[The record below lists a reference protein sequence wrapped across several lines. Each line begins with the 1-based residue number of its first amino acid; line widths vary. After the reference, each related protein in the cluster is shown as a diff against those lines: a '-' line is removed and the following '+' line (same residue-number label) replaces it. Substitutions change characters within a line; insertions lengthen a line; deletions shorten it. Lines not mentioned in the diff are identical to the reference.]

1 MTHSLIPPLLELAAP
16 VAEALGLEV
25 VRGVFQP
32 NYNPPV
38 LRLDIRNRLGDTS
51 LEDCERM
58 SRSLEP
64 LLEEASFIPDA
75 YVLEVSSPGIPNE
88 LTTDREFSS
97 FKGFPVLVK
106 SNESGDRPPGTGSAN
121 RPRETLG
128 TLLSRDETHV
138 YLNQK
143 GRSLKIPRALITSV
157 QLVESL

>member
-1 MTHSLIPPLLELAAP
+1 MTHPLIPPVTELAALI
-16 VAEALGLEV
+16 AEALGLEV
-25 VRGVFQP
+25 VRVVFQP

-38 LRLDIRNRLGDTS
+38 LRLDVRNPAGETS

-64 LLEEASFIPDA
+64 LLDEAGLIPEA

-106 SNESGDRPPGTGSAN
+106 SSETGHSPEGTT
-121 RPRETLG
+121 RRLREDLG
-128 TLLSRDETHV
+128 TLLRRDENFV

-143 GRSLKIPRALITSV
+143 GRTLKIPRAQVTTV